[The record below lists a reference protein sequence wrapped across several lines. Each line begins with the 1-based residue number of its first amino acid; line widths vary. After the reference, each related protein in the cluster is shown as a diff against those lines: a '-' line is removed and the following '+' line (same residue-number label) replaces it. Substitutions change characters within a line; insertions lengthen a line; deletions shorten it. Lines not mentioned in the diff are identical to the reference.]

1 MSVESEDDYSNNANS
16 NDDSIQARNTLI
28 IGDIVD
34 LIFLIMRVIIK
45 HMNKII
51 LIQMI
56 LIIWTILSYYQTSFQ
71 KMRIKIN
78 KISKIFYHNM
88 QYIVWHVTIM
98 SSYSIRHSIRHMTVI
113 SAYGNTE
120 SNCNGYDLVITYRS
134 YDNRL

>member
-51 LIQMI
+51 LI
-56 LIIWTILSYYQTSFQ
+56 
-71 KMRIKIN
+71 
-78 KISKIFYHNM
+78 
-88 QYIVWHVTIM
+88 
-98 SSYSIRHSIRHMTVI
+98 
-113 SAYGNTE
+113 
-120 SNCNGYDLVITYRS
+120 
-134 YDNRL
+134 